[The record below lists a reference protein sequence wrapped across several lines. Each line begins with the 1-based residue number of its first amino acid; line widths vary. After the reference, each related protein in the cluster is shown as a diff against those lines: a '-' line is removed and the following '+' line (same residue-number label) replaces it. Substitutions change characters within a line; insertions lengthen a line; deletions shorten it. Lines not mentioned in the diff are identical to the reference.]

1 MSRTSTA
8 PQCTAS
14 AVRGLKRRADGD
26 SDAAP
31 PSRGIDVLSDE
42 LAAEDFPDQALR
54 QLGAELD
61 RRRHLERRERLAA
74 MLAQFVFG
82 DLLSGAQHDPGLDGF
97 AFQRVPHSG

>member
-8 PQCTAS
+8 PTCTAS
-14 AVRGLKRRADGD
+14 AVRALKRRADGEPY
-26 SDAAP
+26 AAP
-31 PSRGIDVLSDE
+31 PSRCIDVLSDE
-42 LAAEDFPDQALR
+42 LAAQDFPDQALR

-82 DLLSGAQHDPGLDGF
+82 GLLSGAQHDPRLDGL
-97 AFQRVPHSG
+97 AF